1 MSWSFWSSCVRN
13 KKLKCDHS
21 VVILYNEG
29 YKYFSVD
36 HVFVYCTLHSCLVS
50 QYLLQSLNS
59 LTNYRQYL
67 QAICLTEASQER
79 ENWTCI
85 RSTTRQQKT
94 CPPQT
99 LPCPNPCHR
108 YWKCTLTCMSVLWI
122 ITTWTRLFIQKNKWP
137 PTIDYRL
144 IIETDTSWHLMTCS
158 RWSWST
164 RGMWPRCWREAR
176 SSTAGSGASETERW
190 VRGIVN
196 R

>member
-1 MSWSFWSSCVRN
+1 M
-13 KKLKCDHS
+13 
-21 VVILYNEG
+21 
-29 YKYFSVD
+29 
-36 HVFVYCTLHSCLVS
+36 FVYCTLHSCLVS

-99 LPCPNPCHR
+99 LPCPNPCPR

-144 IIETDTSWHLMTCS
+144 IIETDTSWHL
-158 RWSWST
+158 T
-164 RGMWPRCWREAR
+164 RDMFQVELKHSGNV
-176 SSTAGSGASETERW
+176 TAVLERGALLNCR
-190 VRGIVN
+190 VRGIGN
-196 R
+196 RTVSQRNSQ

>member
-1 MSWSFWSSCVRN
+1 M
-13 KKLKCDHS
+13 
-21 VVILYNEG
+21 
-29 YKYFSVD
+29 
-36 HVFVYCTLHSCLVS
+36 FVYCTLHSCLVS

-67 QAICLTEASQER
+67 QAICLTAASQER

-99 LPCPNPCHR
+99 LPCPNPYPR

-144 IIETDTSWHLMTCS
+144 IIETDTSWHLMTPD
-158 RWSWST
+158 SWHVPGGVEALGQCD
-164 RGMWPRCWREAR
+164 RG
-176 SSTAGSGASETERW
+176 AGERRAPQLPGQGHRKQNGESEE
-190 VRGIVN
+190 
-196 R
+196 